1 MCRGFYLWRPSPR
14 SRYNNF
20 GCESDFSA
28 FPRIRGSHFNESE
41 ILDCCHYRSS
51 QHHRC
56 FGRRLPSGMCP
67 REPRQECR
75 EDLLAGHARNADWSN
90 ASSPITDRC
99 YLDDGKIL
107 DHSNIIS
114 VILTSHH
121 GLQRAPVREEDRLGS
136 GRRSPPRSPLIIACD
151 ACGTV
156 IDLDLTVSP
165 RSRRGDPRCPQ
176 RRSMPA
182 LRRSRSDPESSV
194 CRVSGVRSHGERQ
207 QTIVCT
213 AKCLPMP
220 L

>member
-1 MCRGFYLWRPSPR
+1 
-14 SRYNNF
+14 
-20 GCESDFSA
+20 
-28 FPRIRGSHFNESE
+28 
-41 ILDCCHYRSS
+41 LDCCLYRSS
-51 QHHRC
+51 EHHRC
-56 FGRRLPSGMCP
+56 FGRRPPSGVCP
-67 REPRQECR
+67 WRAKAGVQRRFIQA
-75 EDLLAGHARNADWSN
+75 AGHARNADYSN
-90 ASSPITDRC
+90 APSPITDRC
-99 YLDDGKIL
+99 YLDDGKII
-107 DHSNIIS
+107 DDSNIIS